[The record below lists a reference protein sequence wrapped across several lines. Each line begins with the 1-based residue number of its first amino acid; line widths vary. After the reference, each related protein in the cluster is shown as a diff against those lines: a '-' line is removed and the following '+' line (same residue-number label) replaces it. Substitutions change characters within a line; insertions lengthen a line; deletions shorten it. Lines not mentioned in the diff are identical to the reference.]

1 MSAFTPEA
9 IVMLVTALTVGVV
22 IVFHYEVIQLLN
34 RWYGRRHG
42 KGSVSSKHR
51 PTVLITMFV
60 LLFAH
65 IAEIYLFGVGYWV
78 LLLQEEQ
85 GSISGASYAVIS
97 FLDCVYFSAANYSTV
112 GWGDLAADGN
122 IRFLAGTEA
131 LVGLM
136 MITWSASYSYLVM
149 VRAWGNDGD

>member
-1 MSAFTPEA
+1 MSALTSEA
-9 IVMLVTALTVGVV
+9 IVILVTALIVGVV
-22 IVFHYEVIQLLN
+22 IVFHYEIIQLLN
-34 RWYGRRHG
+34 RWHDGRHG
-42 KGSVSSKHR
+42 KGNNARTYR
-51 PTVLITMFV
+51 PTVLVTMFV

-65 IAEIYLFGVGYWV
+65 IAEIYLFGAGYWV
-78 LLLQEEQ
+78 LLLREDQ
-85 GSISGASYAVIS
+85 GSISGASYEVMT

-131 LVGLM
+131 LVGLL

-149 VRAWGNDGD
+149 ARAWGSDDD